1 MKAIINK
8 SIANGCIKAQPSKS
22 YAHRL
27 LIASLLSNSDC
38 VIENIILSN
47 DILETIECI
56 RVLGR
61 DVIINDNKVI
71 INVRKDFD
79 INSCDELVFN
89 CNESGST
96 FRFFIPI
103 ALTYGKKVIFK
114 GSKRLIERG
123 IGVYEDICF
132 NQNIEC
138 IKEDTQITF
147 IGKLKSD
154 VFNVVGNISSQFIS
168 GLLFALPL
176 LEKNSKIVLTTNLE
190 SKSYIDITLDVLNQ
204 AGVNVNFNNNE
215 FYVFGLQK
223 YNKTNWIVEGDY
235 SNCAFIDAFNY
246 LNGKVKIEGLN
257 NNSLQGDKKYLELFP
272 LLDLKYETIDISNCI
287 DLGPILFC
295 FASLKN
301 GATFVGTNRL
311 AIKESNRI
319 KDIKEELEK
328 FNVNVIE
335 ENNKVIIDNKLI
347 SKPSCKLNGH
357 NDHRIVMAL
366 CVMLSVYGGEIDGI
380 EAINKSYP
388 NFFNDLEKL
397 GIEVCYE

>member
-56 RVLGR
+56 KVLGR

-176 LEKNSKIVLTTNLE
+176 LENNSKIVLTTNLE

-215 FYVFGLQK
+215 FYVFGSQK

-272 LLDLKYETIDISNCI
+272 LLDLKCETIDISNCI

>member
-8 SIANGCIKAQPSKS
+8 SIASGCIKAQPSKS

-79 INSCDELVFN
+79 INSCDELLFN

-215 FYVFGLQK
+215 FYVFGSQK